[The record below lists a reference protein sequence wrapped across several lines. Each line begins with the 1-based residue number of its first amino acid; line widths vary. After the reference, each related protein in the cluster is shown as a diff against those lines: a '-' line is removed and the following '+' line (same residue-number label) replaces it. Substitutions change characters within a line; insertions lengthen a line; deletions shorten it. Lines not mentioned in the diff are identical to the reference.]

1 MPRLIVLLLSLFIC
15 VTPATASTLYT
26 FSGANG
32 LSGSFVLDETT
43 PFAIT
48 ISPLFGT
55 SAELRSPLNHIS
67 GTFNAFSFVG
77 VPFLTIADL
86 PAGRFLNASDFW
98 IVRAPISGPAVNGL
112 TPQQLNLFIYRN
124 SDSTTPISLVPPV
137 PTAPNPFD
145 FQYTFGFSDGSF
157 VGGPLSTLAMVP
169 EPATITTLALGLIAL
184 MALGFSRRSQLSAR
198 NC

>member
-43 PFAIT
+43 PFAVT
-48 ISPLFGT
+48 IHPILGT
-55 SAELRSPLNHIS
+55 FAVLSSPLNHIS
-67 GTFNAFSFVG
+67 GTFDAFSFVG

-86 PAGRFLNASDFW
+86 PASALAASDHW

-112 TPQQLNLFIYRN
+112 TPQQLNLFIYR
-124 SDSTTPISLVPPV
+124 SSGGTMPISHVPPEHNV
-137 PTAPNPFD
+137 NPFE
-145 FQYTFGFSDGSF
+145 FQYTFGFTDGSF
-157 VGGPLSTLAMVP
+157 VGGPLSTLTMVP
-169 EPATITTLALGLIAL
+169 EPTTIITLALGLIAL
-184 MALGFSRRSQLSAR
+184 MARVTVIGRIHRLLAFR
-198 NC
+198 

>member
-1 MPRLIVLLLSLFIC
+1 MPRLIVLLLSLFSC
-15 VTPATASTLYT
+15 VTPAAASTLYT

-43 PFAIT
+43 PFAVT

-77 VPFLTIADL
+77 IPFLTISDL

-112 TPQQLNLFIYRN
+112 TPQQLNLFIYQN
-124 SDSTTPISLVPPV
+124 SDGTMPISLVPPV
-137 PTAPNPFD
+137 PEAPNRFD
-145 FQYTFGFSDGSF
+145 FQYTFSFSDGSF
-157 VGGPLSTLAMVP
+157 VGGPLSTLTMVP
-169 EPATITTLALGLIAL
+169 EPTTIMTFALGLIAL
-184 MALGFSRRSQLSAR
+184 MAIGFSHRSQLSVR
-198 NC
+198 NR

>member
-1 MPRLIVLLLSLFIC
+1 MPRLIVLLLSLITC

-32 LSGSFVLDETT
+32 LSGSLALDETT
-43 PFAIT
+43 PFAVT
-48 ISPLFGT
+48 ISPFFGT

-86 PAGRFLNASDFW
+86 PAGRFLNASDHW

-112 TPQQLNLFIYRN
+112 TPQQLNLFI
-124 SDSTTPISLVPPV
+124 S
-137 PTAPNPFD
+137 PTSGFD
-145 FQYTFGFSDGSF
+145 DTNQPGSA
-157 VGGPLSTLAMVP
+157 SAQ
-169 EPATITTLALGLIAL
+169 
-184 MALGFSRRSQLSAR
+184 SQPY
-198 NC
+198 

>member
-43 PFAIT
+43 PFAVT
-48 ISPLFGT
+48 IQPGGT
-55 SAELRSPLNHIS
+55 FAVLSSPLNHIS
-67 GTFNAFSFVG
+67 GTFDAFSFVG

-86 PAGRFLNASDFW
+86 PASAITASDHW

-112 TPQQLNLFIYRN
+112 TPQQLNLFIYR
-124 SDSTTPISLVPPV
+124 DSGVTTPISLVPPV
-137 PTAPNPFD
+137 PSNPNRFD
-145 FQYTFGFSDGSF
+145 FQYTFGFTDGSF
-157 VGGPLSTLAMVP
+157 VGGPLSTLTMVP
-169 EPATITTLALGLIAL
+169 EPTTIITLALGLIAL
-184 MALGFSRRSQLSAR
+184 MVRVTEIDRIHRLLAFR
-198 NC
+198 